1 MITEQWPIFCKDN
14 LIIGNPQSSTG
25 ICTLWT
31 NKDLLAKSVPRESFA
46 VCGNLYT
53 VQGINPMLKNILAN
67 PDIQN
72 IILCGADL
80 MKSGDALISF
90 ISNGID
96 NERKIIGSY
105 GFIDSDISGELIE
118 KLRKN
123 IKIVD
128 MRGKEKDLAKE
139 IEKLPSAAPF
149 MEPVFITT
157 SKETSPSMGSDEISY
172 RIEGKNIRETW
183 LRLVDVI
190 MKFGKT
196 KPTQY
201 GTDEKEILNVVAVVK
216 SDLDWQN
223 RDLEN
228 YYQTF
233 FKKEIPFGVKYTYGS
248 RMRDYLMQDGERF
261 DQIEN
266 VIQKLKEVPHTRRA
280 VVSIWDVNIDS
291 DTKNTDPPCLTQV
304 IFNVFCN
311 KLYATA
317 IFRSHDIFGVWQL
330 NAAVLM
336 KLQKEIAH
344 RVGIASGSLTTVS
357 IDAHIYENNWKGAKE
372 TLNKEYHGKI
382 IPFDQDKNGY
392 FVIAVKDN
400 EIIVEH
406 RVNDGRLS
414 NYTFRGKKAQP
425 LYRQILHENLIFKL
439 DHAAY
444 IGHELARAE
453 IAMKEGKKFV
463 QDEA

>member
-1 MITEQWPIFCKDN
+1 MDWPVFFRDN
-14 LIIGNPQSSTG
+14 LLIGSGSSAIG

-31 NKDLLAKSVPRESFA
+31 SRDVVAKSVPAGSYA

-67 PDIQN
+67 PKIQN

-80 MKSGDALISF
+80 MKSGDALVSF
-90 ISNGID
+90 VENGIGR
-96 NERKIIGSY
+96 ERKIIGSY
-105 GFIDSDISGELIE
+105 GYIDADIGDDFIE

-123 IKIVD
+123 LRITD
-128 MRGKEKDLAKE
+128 MRGRESE
-139 IEKLPSAAPF
+139 IPGLIGKLRAPAIPF

-157 SKETSPSMGSDEISY
+157 SRETTPLMGSGEISY
-172 RIEGKNIRETW
+172 RVEGKDIRETW
-183 LRLVDVI
+183 LKMVDVI
-190 MKFGKT
+190 MKFGNE

-201 GTDEKEILNVVAVVK
+201 GMSEKEILNIVAVVK
-216 SDLDWQN
+216 GDSGWRND
-223 RDLEN
+223 DLEK

-248 RMRDYLMQDGERF
+248 RMRDYPARSGKGV

-266 VIQKLKEVPHTRRA
+266 VVQRLKEAPHTRRA
-280 VVSIWDVNIDS
+280 VVSVWDVDIDS
-291 DTKNTDPPCLTQV
+291 DAKNPDPPCLTQI

-311 KLYATA
+311 RLYATA

-336 KLQKEIAH
+336 KLQEEIAR
-344 RVGIASGSLTTVS
+344 RVGIGAGVLTTVS
-357 IDAHIYENNWKGAKE
+357 IDAHVYENNWKEANDI
-372 TLNKEYHGKI
+372 LDREYHGKSV
-382 IPFDQDKNGY
+382 PFEQDKNGY
-392 FVIAVKDN
+392 FVIEIKN
-400 EIIVEH
+400 GEIIAEH
-406 RVNDGRLS
+406 RVNDGRRS
-414 NYTFRGKKAQP
+414 NYVFRGKKAQA
-425 LYRQILHENLIFKL
+425 LYRQILHENLVTKP

-453 IAMKEGKKFV
+453 ICLQENKIFV